1 MDWKHGYYA
10 DAGYTYGFYPEAS
23 PARLQWAALIQGHA
37 LPRQRF
43 RYLDA
48 GCGQGLSVIFAAA
61 AHPDSEFVGIDF
73 LPEHIAH
80 ARRLAEAAG
89 LDNVTFVE
97 GDFVTLAR
105 NPAALGA
112 FDYAICHGITTWIAP
127 EVKSALFDLIGQTL
141 RPGGVFYNSYNT
153 YPGWLASV
161 PFQHYVLL
169 EQRTKTGTLAL
180 KAAREL
186 MERLQKIPSP
196 SIFASLPGLQGR
208 LKSLESQ
215 DPAYLVQEYNNQ
227 FWQPVFVTEMIDA
240 MAAVKL
246 SYLGTA
252 TLPEAFDNLNTP
264 ELKEILDTRSEP
276 ALREQIRDYAL
287 NQSFRRD
294 LYAKG
299 VRRPWPLESRE
310 RIMAS
315 RFVRNWA
322 TARPEP
328 GAAFVIKG
336 GSLELKGDA
345 AFYGSIL
352 DRVEQASD
360 GCSVGELMAQEA
372 NPQRRDSTPQVVSL
386 LLHAGYVLE
395 RIDADQDNPASITRL
410 NRVLCQQARMGAPYR
425 FVAVPRTGGCLAMSE
440 AEMLLMHYHFEGV
453 AHDDWI
459 PRLLGDLEAL
469 GRVLVKD
476 GQAVTQKQEQAAIAE
491 ELTRKFIEV
500 KLGTVNP

>member
-246 SYLGTA
+246 SAPA
-252 TLPEAFDNLNTP
+252 TSGP
-264 ELKEILDTRSEP
+264 
-276 ALREQIRDYAL
+276 
-287 NQSFRRD
+287 
-294 LYAKG
+294 
-299 VRRPWPLESRE
+299 
-310 RIMAS
+310 
-315 RFVRNWA
+315 
-322 TARPEP
+322 
-328 GAAFVIKG
+328 
-336 GSLELKGDA
+336 
-345 AFYGSIL
+345 
-352 DRVEQASD
+352 
-360 GCSVGELMAQEA
+360 
-372 NPQRRDSTPQVVSL
+372 
-386 LLHAGYVLE
+386 
-395 RIDADQDNPASITRL
+395 
-410 NRVLCQQARMGAPYR
+410 
-425 FVAVPRTGGCLAMSE
+425 TG
-440 AEMLLMHYHFEGV
+440 
-453 AHDDWI
+453 
-459 PRLLGDLEAL
+459 
-469 GRVLVKD
+469 
-476 GQAVTQKQEQAAIAE
+476 
-491 ELTRKFIEV
+491 
-500 KLGTVNP
+500 